1 MDDNID
7 TCYGEDPGMKLG
19 AWIFILCILVG
30 CEINSKQSDPVA
42 FTPPSITEQDS
53 TFTPPQSGIMAPLS
67 EAEFNQ
73 LTPLQ
78 KYQVINL
85 FIGSLYKGIAAKD
98 YFDLSRGTDNLVA
111 QDKTITLTELHQQLK
126 TPTADFIE
134 IISKA
139 KAYYFTRPDQKERN
153 APLELPFVYL
163 YELPLS
169 KDSFDLWMAYQLTN
183 TILFSPALE
192 LDSTN
197 DNDVKNV
204 LSQLNEAIKSDTS
217 IPKIVYNHMISV
229 ENWRRFRSPEDNTR
243 EMLEIYL
250 SRFIDEEVPKA
261 AKACQNWKLSDE
273 DENYQLIIGINVND
287 QPQNLLDSNHITT
300 CKDFYRA
307 LAGHPRLIPT
317 IVFQLV
323 NYLFAYATPEK
334 KSEIASAL
342 VNHQPT
348 TFRDIF
354 STILFSKEYLLHSPR
369 IRRIEET
376 FFNTAYRID
385 WRPNPM
391 FFRFLTEQ
399 TSAASLS
406 RITLRQIHQE
416 PMSYKLGRPISV
428 PVDTLSFAYFHGLIR
443 NSLMIKQPLNE
454 FDSGWQNSFYEDPEV
469 DQLSTTQFIDYVFIT
484 AIARKPDT
492 AERETL
498 LDIIQS
504 IRKNDSKLAQSRLIL
519 DYLSRL
525 PELYYMDSIDN
536 IAP

>member
-1 MDDNID
+1 
-7 TCYGEDPGMKLG
+7 MKLG
-19 AWIFILCILVG
+19 IWILILGVLAG
-30 CEINSKQSDPVA
+30 CEINSKQSDPVS
-42 FTPPSITEQDS
+42 FLPPSLNEQNS
-53 TFTPPQSGIMAPLS
+53 TFTPPQSGLMAPLS
-67 EAEFNQ
+67 EAEFN
-73 LTPLQ
+73 LLSPLQ
-78 KYQVINL
+78 KYQTINRL
-85 FIGSLYKGIAAKD
+85 TGSLYKGIAAKD
-98 YFDLSRGTDNLVA
+98 YFDFSRGTDNLEI
-111 QDKTITLTELHQQLK
+111 QDKAITLTKLRDQLN
-126 TPTADFIE
+126 TAIPDFIE
-134 IISKA
+134 IISQA
-139 KAYYFTRPDQKERN
+139 KTYYFTRADKKERN

-192 LDSTN
+192 LESTN

-204 LSQLNEAIKSDTS
+204 LSHLNEAIKSDTS
-217 IPKIVYNHMISV
+217 IPQIVYNHMISA

-250 SRFIDEEVPKA
+250 SRYMDEEVPKA

-287 QPQNLLDSNHITT
+287 QAQNLLDSNHITT
-300 CKDFYRA
+300 CKDFYRT
-307 LAGHPRLIPT
+307 LSEHPRLIPS

-323 NYLFAYATPEK
+323 NYLFAYADAEK
-334 KSEIASAL
+334 KAEITSAIIS
-342 VNHQPT
+342 QKPR
-348 TFRDIF
+348 TFREVF
-354 STILFSKEYLLHSPR
+354 ATMLFSKEYLINNPR

-376 FFNTAYRID
+376 FFNTADRID

-399 TSAASLS
+399 TSAAPLS
-406 RITLRQIHQE
+406 RITLRQLHQE
-416 PMSYKLGRPISV
+416 PMSYKLGRPLSV

-454 FDSGWQNSFYEDPEV
+454 LDSGWQNSFYQDAEIA
-469 DQLSTTQFIDYVFIT
+469 QLSTTQFIDYVFIT
-484 AIARKPDT
+484 VIARKPDT
-492 AERETL
+492 TERETL

-504 IRKNDSKLAQSRLIL
+504 IQDNDSKLAQSRLVL

-525 PELYYMDSIDN
+525 PELYYMDSIDD

>member
-1 MDDNID
+1 
-7 TCYGEDPGMKLG
+7 MKLG
-19 AWIFILCILVG
+19 IWILILYVLAG
-30 CEINSKQSDPVA
+30 CEINSKQSDPVS
-42 FTPPSITEQDS
+42 FIPPSPDEQDS
-53 TFTPPQSGIMAPLS
+53 TFTPPQSGIMAPLKKT
-67 EAEFNQ
+67 EFDQ
-73 LTPLQ
+73 LSPLQ
-78 KYQVINL
+78 KYQTINRL
-85 FIGSLYKGIAAKD
+85 IGSLYKGIAAKD
-98 YFDLSRGTDNLVA
+98 YFDLSRGTDNLEI
-111 QDKTITLTELHQQLK
+111 QDNAITLTELRDQLNTA
-126 TPTADFIE
+126 TPDFTD
-134 IISKA
+134 IISQA
-139 KAYYFTRPDQKERN
+139 KVYYFTRADKKERK

-192 LDSTN
+192 LDSTS

-204 LSQLNEAIKSDTS
+204 LSHLNEAIKSDTP
-217 IPKIVYNHMISV
+217 IPQIVYNHMVSV

-273 DENYQLIIGINVND
+273 DDNYQLIIGINVND
-287 QPQNLLDSNHITT
+287 QPQDLLDSNHITT

-307 LAGHPRLIPT
+307 LSEHPRLIPT

-323 NYLFAYATPEK
+323 NYLFAYADPEK
-334 KSEIASAL
+334 KSEIASAI

-348 TFRDIF
+348 TFREIF
-354 STILFSKEYLLHSPR
+354 STMLFSKEYLINNPR

-399 TSAASLS
+399 TSAAPLS
-406 RITLRQIHQE
+406 RITLRQLHQE

-454 FDSGWQNSFYEDPEV
+454 LDSGWQSSFHQDPEV
-469 DQLSTTQFIDYVFIT
+469 AQLSTTQFIDYVFIT
-484 AIARKPDT
+484 AIARKPNV

-504 IRKNDSKLAQSRLIL
+504 IRNNDSKVAQSRLVL

-536 IAP
+536 ISP